1 MSRQLVLS
9 LLFAAMPALAIDAG
23 SPAPQMPLQ
32 QLQQNGSHTLA
43 DFKGKVVY
51 VDFWASWCGPCRKSL
66 PMLAELQ
73 QELASQGFV
82 LVGINEDDDPA
93 LGREFLKDKNITVG
107 VQLSDPE
114 GKLSDAF
121 GVQGMPTSYLLDR
134 NGNVSWVHEG
144 FTPAEIDEIRSHI
157 ETQLQTP

>member
-1 MSRQLVLS
+1 MPR
-9 LLFAAMPALAIDAG
+9 LLLLTMIFASASACAIGAG
-23 SPAPQMPLQ
+23 SPAPQLPLQ
-32 QLQQNGSHTLA
+32 QLQQEGTHTLT

-73 QELASQGFV
+73 QELASRGFV
-82 LVGINEDDDPA
+82 LVGVNVDDDPA
-93 LGREFLKDKNITVG
+93 LGREFLKDKNISGG

-144 FTPAEIDEIRSHI
+144 FAPADMGEIRSRI